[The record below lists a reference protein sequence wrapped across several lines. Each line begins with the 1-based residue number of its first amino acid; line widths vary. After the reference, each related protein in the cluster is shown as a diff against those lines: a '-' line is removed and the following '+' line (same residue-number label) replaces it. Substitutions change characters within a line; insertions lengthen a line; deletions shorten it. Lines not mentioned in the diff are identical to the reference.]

1 MDSFFED
8 SGSKIKAW
16 VKFMFVIG
24 LIAALVFAIVFG
36 RTAPD
41 RYGDTDFHFGKFVG
55 IWAGGILGSY
65 STCLFLYAIG
75 ESVCHL
81 RTIAVAQEALAAANK
96 PVREK
101 TPEPVPTYSWTP
113 SPVQSAYAKA
123 ANTSLDGSWIC
134 RNCGKK
140 NQKNDAY
147 CHTCNEEK
155 PHG

>member
-24 LIAALVFAIVFG
+24 LIATLVFAIVFG

-41 RYGDTDFHFGKFVG
+41 RYGDTEFHFGKFVG
-55 IWAGGILGSY
+55 IGAGGILGSY
-65 STCLFLYAIG
+65 TTCLFLYAIG
-75 ESVCHL
+75 EIVCHL
-81 RTIAVAQEALAAANK
+81 KTIADAQAALAAEKK

-101 TPEPVPTYSWTP
+101 TPEPALTHAWT
-113 SPVQSAYAKA
+113 SSSGQSTYAKA
-123 ANTSLDGSWIC
+123 ANSSLDGSWTC

-147 CHTCNEEK
+147 CQACSEEK
-155 PHG
+155 YR